1 MPAASGLDANNV
13 KSVFTYGDALDR
25 LTEAVVADSSTAR
38 RQRILHV
45 YNNTPQNVSVTTYR
59 DQVNYLD
66 GALQTSVHYDGLGR
80 RIKERMREDGATWIE
95 TDSSYDGLGRLRMR
109 SNPRRVWEPQ
119 KWTQFE
125 YDILGR
131 PVVTTLQDNATEQV
145 GYSQN
150 EVTTTDAAGRQR
162 RAVEDGL
169 GRLTQAVENPGG
181 LFGQPA
187 LTTNYTYDAADR
199 LTTVNQGEQ
208 QRSYGYDGL
217 GRLTCASNPESRTGA
232 MRVRGRRAGW
242 TAMCTISPGTC

>member
-1 MPAASGLDANNV
+1 MGGAPAGNLFAFATQIKNAKNHTVQLKWDCWIGRTKEHLDANTV

-109 SNPRRVWEPQ
+109 SNPRRVGSRRS
-119 KWTQFE
+119 
-125 YDILGR
+125 GR
-131 PVVTTLQDNATEQV
+131 SSSTTSW
-145 GYSQN
+145 G
-150 EVTTTDAAGRQR
+150 GR
-162 RAVEDGL
+162 
-169 GRLTQAVENPGG
+169 
-181 LFGQPA
+181 
-187 LTTNYTYDAADR
+187 
-199 LTTVNQGEQ
+199 
-208 QRSYGYDGL
+208 
-217 GRLTCASNPESRTGA
+217 
-232 MRVRGRRAGW
+232 W
-242 TAMCTISPGTC
+242 